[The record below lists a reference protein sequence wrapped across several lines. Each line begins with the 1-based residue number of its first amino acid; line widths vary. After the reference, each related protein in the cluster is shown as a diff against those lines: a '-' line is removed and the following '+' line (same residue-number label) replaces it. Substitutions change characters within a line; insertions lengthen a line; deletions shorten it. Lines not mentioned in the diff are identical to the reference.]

1 MRILLGSDLFQYV
14 NFAKKLLEYFVK
26 TFQLLYGKQFIS
38 YNIHGL
44 LHLTDDYIK
53 YGPLDSCSAF
63 PFENY
68 MKHLKSMLRKHEKPL
83 QQVIKRYEEQCEIG
97 NWKYKNEQEINF
109 NSKKPNCYVITHH
122 GDIVRIV
129 EILNS
134 NIIGHKFNVKEDLYE
149 IPIKSSKLDIYIV
162 KNLSNDLV

>member
-1 MRILLGSDLFQYV
+1 M
-14 NFAKKLLEYFVK
+14 
-26 TFQLLYGKQFIS
+26 
-38 YNIHGL
+38 

-53 YGPLDSCSAF
+53 YGPLDSCSTF

-129 EILNS
+129 EMLNS

-162 KNLSNDLV
+162 KNLSNDLVQFSITDIKQKLLIFDFENKHIVLPILHHNY